1 MTPQPAKALDP
12 VTAEIVRNGFNAI
25 VRQMSRIIVRSAF
38 SPIIRDAFDFCCT
51 IVAPQEPPA
60 LDLDIVAMSE
70 SLAHFSGVMPFLVK
84 NLVWE
89 YGAENLEEGDFIA
102 INNPYK
108 AGNHVNDNA
117 FLKPVFHQG
126 KLLGGICVKAHIT
139 DVGGMVPGGYSL
151 EKRSIWEDGLVISG
165 MPVYKRNQP
174 YKPGFNLYFDASR
187 LPHYCLSDI
196 QALFSAAS
204 FGEKSLLAY
213 AEKYGVETLKGAM
226 VYSLDYAER
235 SMRQAIAARLPDGV
249 YTGEDGLDGDFYNNE
264 PYLIRVKVTKKGDRA
279 EIDFSG
285 TARVGETSIN
295 CSVYDAANGAY
306 TAFKWLFDP
315 HNPNNS
321 GAFRPIDI
329 VIPENTFISALPPAT
344 TSSYFEGA
352 EAVFNAV
359 VKALLPGLG
368 EAAFAGH
375 YGTNVGQ
382 FAYGHDPR
390 PRRERSYFAPFALLG
405 AFGGTSAGDGEHF
418 ISLSQQ
424 NIMDFSCEA
433 IEDDFPIL
441 ILRKE
446 FIQDSPGQGKHRGG
460 PSVVWDR
467 LFLSTAEARNLLT
480 HLRFLPW
487 GCLGGKPG
495 KPGGIWMFTPE
506 KWDWHQK
513 GDIPTQN
520 GLTPAEVYQKY
531 SQPIGGYFNPR
542 TRELSEKGRWVFG
555 MNRVLKVEPDTLFR
569 LVTPSGGGWGEP
581 LERDPELVKLDVR
594 DGFVSPESARR
605 DYGVVIK
612 GDPEQDPEGLA
623 VDSAA
628 TRRLRSRRQHPQKG
642 GKAG

>member
-108 AGNHVNDNA
+108 AGNPVNDPPSP
-117 FLKPVFHQG
+117 KPVFPQG
-126 KLLGGICVKAHIT
+126 RLLGGICVKAHIT

-213 AEKYGVETLKGAM
+213 AEKYGVETLKGA
-226 VYSLDYAER
+226 L
-235 SMRQAIAARLPDGV
+235 
-249 YTGEDGLDGDFYNNE
+249 
-264 PYLIRVKVTKKGDRA
+264 A

-506 KWDWHQK
+506 KGDWHQ
-513 GDIPTQN
+513 
-520 GLTPAEVYQKY
+520 
-531 SQPIGGYFNPR
+531 
-542 TRELSEKGRWVFG
+542 
-555 MNRVLKVEPDTLFR
+555 
-569 LVTPSGGGWGEP
+569 
-581 LERDPELVKLDVR
+581 
-594 DGFVSPESARR
+594 
-605 DYGVVIK
+605 
-612 GDPEQDPEGLA
+612 
-623 VDSAA
+623 
-628 TRRLRSRRQHPQKG
+628 
-642 GKAG
+642 